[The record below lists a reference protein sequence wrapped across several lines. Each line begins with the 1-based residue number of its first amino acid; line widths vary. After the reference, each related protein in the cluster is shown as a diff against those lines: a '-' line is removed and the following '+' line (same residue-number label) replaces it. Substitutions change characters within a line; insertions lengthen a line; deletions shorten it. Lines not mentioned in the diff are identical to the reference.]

1 MKKKQ
6 IIGDKVT
13 FSINTDEP
21 INVKDLVDGLVA
33 FSNEYVSSAKLK
45 DTAVQI
51 TEVRK
56 GCKLPYFLRQSK
68 LSISTILI

>member
-33 FSNEYVSSAKLK
+33 FSNEYVSSA
-45 DTAVQI
+45 VSF
-51 TEVRK
+51 
-56 GCKLPYFLRQSK
+56 P
-68 LSISTILI
+68 